1 MAEGSFFEKVEKI
14 KMPIRILILVGTL
27 ALLGGAFYFL
37 VYQPKTDEIIKAKDE
52 ISGLKMK
59 VMKAKRDAKRLPEVE
74 AKEIEVDAQFRQALK
89 LLPNEKEVPS
99 LLRNIT
105 KLGADSNLEFRLFS
119 PKKESPEHFYYR
131 LPVSIEVSGS
141 YHDVATFFNKVGK
154 MERIVN
160 ILNVS
165 MRPQKARSTML
176 ITKCEAVTYR
186 FKGSSD
192 EKAKKTRKK
201 KK

>member
-1 MAEGSFFEKVEKI
+1 MAEGSFFEKIEKI

-37 VYQPKTDEIIKAKDE
+37 VYQPKTDEIRRAKDE
-52 ISGLKMK
+52 ISTLKRQ
-59 VMKAKRDAKRLPEVE
+59 VMRARKE
-74 AKEIEVDAQFRQALK
+74 AKELPKWEAKEAEVNAQFKLALK
-89 LLPNEKEVPS
+89 LLPNEKEIPS

-119 PKKESPEHFYYR
+119 PSKESPEHFYYR
-131 LPVSIEVSGS
+131 LPVSIEVSGN
-141 YHDVATFFNKVGK
+141 YHDVATFFDKVGQ

-165 MRPQKARSTML
+165 MRPQATRSTML

-192 EKAKKTRKK
+192 EKAKKK
-201 KK
+201 

>member
-27 ALLGGAFYFL
+27 VLLGGAFYFL
-37 VYQPKTDEIIKAKDE
+37 VYQPKTDEIRRATDE
-52 ISGLKMK
+52 VSDLKLK
-59 VMKAKRDAKRLPEVE
+59 VMKAKRDSSRLPEVK
-74 AKEIEVDAQFRQALK
+74 AREVKVNAQFKLALK

-131 LPVSIEVSGS
+131 LPVSIEVSGN
-141 YHDVATFFNKVGK
+141 YHDVATFFDKVGR

-165 MRPQKARSTML
+165 MKPQKARSTML

-186 FKGSSD
+186 FKGSPD
-192 EKAKKTRKK
+192 EKAKKKK
-201 KK
+201 KR

>member
-1 MAEGSFFEKVEKI
+1 MAEGSFFEKIEKI
-14 KMPIRILILVGTL
+14 KMPIRILIVVGTL
-27 ALLGGAFYFL
+27 VLLGGAFYFL
-37 VYQPKTDEIIKAKDE
+37 VYQPKTDEIRRATNEVSD
-52 ISGLKMK
+52 LKLK
-59 VMKAKRDAKRLPEVE
+59 VMKAKRDSSRLPEVK
-74 AKEIEVDAQFRQALK
+74 AREVKVNAQFKQAIK

-119 PKKESPEHFYYR
+119 PRKESPEHFYFR
-131 LPVSIEVSGS
+131 LPVSIEVSGN
-141 YHDVATFFNKVGK
+141 YHDVATFFDKVGQ

-165 MRPQKARSTML
+165 MKPLKTRSTML

-186 FKGSSD
+186 FKGSPD
-192 EKAKKTRKK
+192 EKAKKKK